1 MGLSPYLKNYW
12 RRRIILAN
20 KKANFYIDEEILQT
34 IDEICSEQKITGRG
48 LFIKELV
55 EKYIQGEI
63 LQSQFDKEV
72 LSTLRQ
78 NKKMLSELLEIQLVT
93 LNVLNTICELNDY
106 DNFISIDERKTYAI
120 SEAEKYLQARKN
132 AEIVKNLENKKLGQS
147 ST

>member
-1 MGLSPYLKNYW
+1 M
-12 RRRIILAN
+12 
-20 KKANFYIDEEILQT
+20 
-34 IDEICSEQKITGRG
+34 
-48 LFIKELV
+48 V

>member
-1 MGLSPYLKNYW
+1 M
-12 RRRIILAN
+12 ILAN
-20 KKANFYIDEEILQT
+20 KKANFYIDEDILQT
-34 IDEICSEQKITGRG
+34 IDEICFEQKITGRG

-63 LQSQFDKEV
+63 LQSQFEKEV

-106 DNFISIDERKTYAI
+106 DNFISMDERKTYAI
-120 SEAEKYLQARKN
+120 SEAEKYLRARKN
-132 AEIVKNLENKKLGQS
+132 AEIVKNLENRKLGQS
-147 ST
+147 TT

>member
-1 MGLSPYLKNYW
+1 MDSCPCLKNYW

-20 KKANFYIDEEILQT
+20 KKANFYIDEDILQT

-63 LQSQFDKEV
+63 LQSRFEKEV
-72 LSTLRQ
+72 LSTIRQ

-106 DNFISIDERKTYAI
+106 DNFISMDERKTYAI
-120 SEAEKYLQARKN
+120 FEAEKYLQARKN